1 MDVYEI
7 RRKRLNELVKEF
19 GTQTALAEKVGVEQ
33 NYISRCLSGAK
44 NIGEDFAA
52 KLEAA
57 TGKSAGWMSRLEK
70 TGPID
75 WPFEFDR
82 RHWDNLPP
90 EEKMQLERSFRQMVL
105 GAEADMAIKRG
116 KKRAS

>member
-1 MDVYEI
+1 MDVYAI
-7 RRKRLNELVKEF
+7 RRRRLDELVKEF
-19 GTQTALAEKVGVEQ
+19 GTQTALADKVGVEQ

-44 NIGEDFAA
+44 KVGEDFAA
-52 KLEAA
+52 KVETAA
-57 TGKSAGWMSRLEK
+57 GKPTGWLSRLEK
-70 TGPID
+70 SGPID

-105 GAEADMAIKRG
+105 GAEADLAMRRG
-116 KKRAS
+116 KKQAR

>member
-7 RRKRLNELVKEF
+7 RRKRLAQLREEY

-44 NIGEDFAA
+44 NIAEEFAGRV
-52 KLEAA
+52 EAA
-57 TGKSAGWMSRLEK
+57 TGKPTGWLSRLEK
-70 TGPID
+70 SGPIE

-90 EEKMQLERSFRQMVL
+90 EEKAQLERSFRQMVL
-105 GAEADMAIKRG
+105 GAEADLATRKG
-116 KKRAS
+116 KKRAI